1 MKKSTE
7 RIIDRINREIGSD
20 LKNLHKSRNIVK
32 DYKDR
37 IKELEDEVGLSD
49 GKSKID
55 IQRVQIVNV
64 CWIVFF
70 QTPGAGRW

>member
-1 MKKSTE
+1 MNTNQLVIMKKSTE

-37 IKELEDEVGLSD
+37 IKELEEEVSRSN
-49 GKSKID
+49 GKAEIAN
-55 IQRVQIVNV
+55 QI
-64 CWIVFF
+64 
-70 QTPGAGRW
+70 